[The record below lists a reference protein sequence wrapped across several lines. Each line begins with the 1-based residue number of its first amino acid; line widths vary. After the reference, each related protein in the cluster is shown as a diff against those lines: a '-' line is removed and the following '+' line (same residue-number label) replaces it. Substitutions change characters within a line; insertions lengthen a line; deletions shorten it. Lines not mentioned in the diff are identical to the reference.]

1 MKQSCCRYLMII
13 TCFMSCWI
21 RLDASQPVI
30 SHSPTIES
38 STERAREN
46 LLFLLSGEWVSRAL
60 YVVTKL
66 EIADYLQ
73 DGPKSLQEIAAYS
86 QSNPESLQRILHML
100 AGFGIFEEQDGAI
113 FANNEASA
121 LLSKSNPDSLH
132 SLSTFYGEDIHTA
145 WDQILKSVST
155 GTPAFQLS
163 FKQPVFSYFKEHP
176 DRAALFQEAM
186 KEKSTAVIKSS
197 LAAYNFAQFNSIYD
211 IGGGYGHFLLAI
223 LKKYPHLNGMVFD
236 VPEVI
241 STISK
246 RNPQILQEQCTLC
259 SGDFFDTVPKGGDA
273 YLLKSVLHDWDDT
286 KAEEILKNCHQA
298 MSQNSKLLLVEV
310 VLLPKDQSVYAN
322 CMDVLMLAITG
333 GKERSLASF
342 SQMLDRSG
350 FILEHIYPTST
361 EFSILE
367 VRKK

>member
-1 MKQSCCRYLMII
+1 MKKFCYCLANLIHLMSFTI
-13 TCFMSCWI
+13 M
-21 RLDASQPVI
+21 LNANQPTVQPI
-30 SHSPTIES
+30 VES
-38 STERAREN
+38 STEKTREN
-46 LLFLLSGEWVSRAL
+46 LLLLLSGEWVSRAL

-73 DGPKSLQEIAAYS
+73 DGPKSIQEIAVFS
-86 QSNPESLQRILHML
+86 QSNAESLQRILHML
-100 AGFGIFEEQDGAI
+100 AGFGVFEEQDGDV
-113 FANNEASA
+113 FANNEASS

-163 FKQPVFSYFKEHP
+163 FKQPVFGYFKEHP

-186 KEKSTAVIKSS
+186 KEKSTAAIKSS
-197 LAAYNFAQFNSIYD
+197 LAAYHFGQFNSIYD
-211 IGGGYGHFLLAI
+211 IGGGYGHFLLEI
-223 LKKYPHLNGMVFD
+223 LKKHPHLTGMIFD

-241 STISK
+241 NTIPNK
-246 RNPQILQEQCTLC
+246 NPQILQKECKLC
-259 SGDFFDTVPKGGDA
+259 SGDFFASVPKGADA
-273 YLLKSVLHDWDDT
+273 YLLKSVLHDWNDL

-298 MSQNSKLLLVEV
+298 MEQNSKLLIVEV
-310 VLLPKDQSVYAN
+310 VLLPKNQSVYAN
-322 CMDVLMLAITG
+322 CMDVLMLTITG
-333 GKERSLASF
+333 GKERSLTSF

-350 FILEHIYPTST
+350 FVLEHVYPTST

-367 VRKK
+367 ARKK

>member
-1 MKQSCCRYLMII
+1 MKTFCYYLAIVTSLI
-13 TCFMSCWI
+13 SFTVK
-21 RLDASQPVI
+21 LNAKQPTTQHPI
-30 SHSPTIES
+30 IES
-38 STERAREN
+38 SQEKAREN
-46 LLFLLSGEWVSRAL
+46 LLLLLSGEWVSRAL

-66 EIADYLQ
+66 EIAEYLQ
-73 DGPKSLQEIAAYS
+73 DGPKPIKEIAAFS

-100 AGFGIFEEQDGAI
+100 SSFGIFEEQEGGN

-132 SLSTFYGEDIHTA
+132 SLSTFYGEDIHEA
-145 WDQILKSVST
+145 WDQLLKSIAT

-163 FKQPVFSYFKEHP
+163 FKQPVFGYFKEHP
-176 DRAALFQEAM
+176 DRAVLFQEAM

-197 LAAYNFAQFNSIYD
+197 LSAYHFGQFNSIYD

-223 LKKYPHLNGMVFD
+223 LKKYPHLNGIVFD

-241 STISK
+241 DTICK
-246 RNPQILQEQCTLC
+246 RNPQILQEQCKLC
-259 SGDFFDTVPKGGDA
+259 SGDFFDSVPKGGDA
-273 YLLKSVLHDWDDT
+273 YLLKSVLHDWEDS
-286 KAEEILKNCHQA
+286 KAEEILKNCYQA
-298 MSQNSKLLLVEV
+298 MGQNSKLLIVEV
-310 VLLPKDQSVYAN
+310 VLLPKDQSIYAN

-342 SQMLDRSG
+342 AQMLDRSG
-350 FILEHIYPTST
+350 FILEHVHPTST

-367 VRKK
+367 ARKK